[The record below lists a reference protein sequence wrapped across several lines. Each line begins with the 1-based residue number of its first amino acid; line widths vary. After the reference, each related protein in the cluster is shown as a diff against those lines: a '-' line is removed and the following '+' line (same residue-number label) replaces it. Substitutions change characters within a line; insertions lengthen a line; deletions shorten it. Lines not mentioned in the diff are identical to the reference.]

1 MTDQE
6 LRDAALE
13 VLGRIA
19 PEADLE
25 TLDPR
30 EDLRDQLDID
40 SLDVLR
46 FATGLA
52 EATGV
57 EVPERDYPRII
68 TLEGCIAYLSAALA
82 AA

>member
-6 LRDAALE
+6 LRDAALK

-25 TLDPR
+25 TLDPK

-57 EVPERDYPRII
+57 EVPERDYPRIV

>member
-25 TLDPR
+25 TLDPK

-57 EVPERDYPRII
+57 EVPERDYPRIV

>member
-25 TLDPR
+25 TLDPK

>member
-57 EVPERDYPRII
+57 EVPERDYPRIV

>member
-6 LRDAALE
+6 LRDAALK

-25 TLDPR
+25 TLDPK